1 MKCRAAF
8 DRKRG
13 CEVIEIRRAS
23 FPLSQNSEVGECL
36 VLDRRRPGRLM
47 VAVREKDGWKRE
59 IRSRIRITI
68 RTDG

>member
-1 MKCRAAF
+1 
-8 DRKRG
+8 
-13 CEVIEIRRAS
+13 
-23 FPLSQNSEVGECL
+23 
-36 VLDRRRPGRLM
+36 M

>member
-1 MKCRAAF
+1 M
-8 DRKRG
+8 
-13 CEVIEIRRAS
+13 EIRRAS